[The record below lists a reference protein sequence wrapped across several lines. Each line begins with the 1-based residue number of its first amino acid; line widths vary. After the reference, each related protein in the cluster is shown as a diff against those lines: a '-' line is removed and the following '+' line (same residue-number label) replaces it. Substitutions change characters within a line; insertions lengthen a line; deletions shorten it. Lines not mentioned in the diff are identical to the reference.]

1 MRTIYTVKRYIIFFA
16 LALGLLM
23 YSIDTTIVA
32 VAFPHMISDLNT
44 SLIWAGWTISI
55 YMIAITSS
63 MPVLGRISDTW
74 GRKKV
79 YLFSVFVF
87 GLSSFACG
95 IAPNV
100 YSLIVFRFL
109 QGIGGACFL
118 PTAAGM
124 VSDLFPKERMRAIGF
139 FTSIF
144 PIGGIVG
151 PNVGGWIVEN
161 FSWRY
166 VFFINVPIGI
176 VVATLIS
183 LLVEESKRE
192 SGPQIDYKG
201 ALLFLITV
209 FLLML
214 ALNLIGECPSG
225 FRLYASIFS
234 LTSSG
239 LFFYFFI
246 CHERTFPNPLMDLSL
261 LRSTPFLSANIYN
274 MIVGT
279 SIFAVFSFIPF
290 FASSVHKFSVFRSGA
305 ILTPRA
311 VGTIPASF
319 LTSIFLKK
327 WGYRRPMLI
336 GLILIA
342 ISTIILSDYD
352 LTLLRALGLNVS
364 VFYVLVGLIFLMGVG
379 MGIALPASNNAC
391 IELMPEKV
399 ATITG
404 LRGTFRTIGGSL
416 GVSLISFLLQ
426 FSSSYADG
434 FRIVFITS
442 GVILLLSLPLVFLM
456 PEGRRLSFSRS
467 GAQNPI
473 IPES

>member
-1 MRTIYTVKRYIIFFA
+1 MKRYVIFFA

-32 VAFPHMISDLNT
+32 VAFPHMMSDLKT

-55 YMIAITSS
+55 YMIAITCS
-63 MPVLGRISDTW
+63 MPVLGTISDTW

-79 YLFSVFVF
+79 YLLSIFIF

-100 YSLIVFRFL
+100 YTLILFRFL

-144 PIGGIVG
+144 PIGGIIG
-151 PNVGGWIVEN
+151 PNIGGWIVQN

-166 VFFINVPIGI
+166 VFFINMPLGI
-176 VVATLIS
+176 IVA
-183 LLVEESKRE
+183 LVIHFLVDESKTR
-192 SGPQIDYKG
+192 SRSQIDFKG
-201 ALLFLITV
+201 AFLFLLSV
-209 FLLML
+209 FFLML
-214 ALNLIGECPSG
+214 ALNLMAESPHG
-225 FRLYASIFS
+225 FRLYASVFFLALS
-234 LTSSG
+234 LFLLY
-239 LFFYFFI
+239 LFVS
-246 CHERTFPNPLMDLSL
+246 HERDFPSPLIDLSL
-261 LRSTPFLSANIYN
+261 LKSRPFLSANIYN

-279 SIFAVFSFIPF
+279 SMFAVFSFIPF
-290 FASSVHKFSVFRSGA
+290 FASSVHKFSAFRSGA

-319 LTSIFLKK
+319 LTSMFLKK

-336 GLILIA
+336 GLIVIS
-342 ISTIILSDYD
+342 ISTILLSDYN
-352 LTLLRALGLNVS
+352 LTLFRTLGLNVNA
-364 VFYVLVGLIFLMGVG
+364 FHVLVGLIFLMGVG
-379 MGIALPASNNAC
+379 IGIALPASNNAC

-404 LRGTFRTIGGSL
+404 LRGTFRTVGGSL
-416 GVSLISFLLQ
+416 GVSLISFLLHL
-426 FSSSYADG
+426 SSSYADG

-442 GVILLLSLPLVFLM
+442 GIIILLALPLVFLM
-456 PEGRRLSFSRS
+456 PEARYLPFPLSRKK
-467 GAQNPI
+467 NPL